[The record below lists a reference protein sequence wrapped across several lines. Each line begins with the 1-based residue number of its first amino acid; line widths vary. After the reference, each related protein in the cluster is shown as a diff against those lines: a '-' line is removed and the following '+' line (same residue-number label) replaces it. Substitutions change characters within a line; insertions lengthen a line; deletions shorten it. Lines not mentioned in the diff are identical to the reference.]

1 MQCQRASRTV
11 PVAFLAAL
19 AVAAPHSLLGQT
31 VSDTGPAI
39 RLGNMGF
46 ASFAADG
53 EVFAGPVAIA
63 APNPSGY
70 AGSSVGQSIV
80 LGCTRTAS
88 GALDSSCAANGVNG
102 GFGVPGLAGL
112 QAMLRYGGVDAVG
125 QFIGAG
131 PYEPPAFPGVALSGQ
146 YGTHVTLS
154 GRRPIPEAFRRS
166 GTWVQLT
173 GLTSNLVGAVSSVAV
188 DGLSFD
194 VTAWGDQSSKVAG
207 VDARNY
213 TMAVGNKVVTATV
226 GYVTSLFGYNHVVVV
241 YPNGPAQAAGG
252 ETDVVCDRPGGCQ
265 LNTGVSVNG
274 AGNYSNGTGLS
285 CNGGVGGN
293 TDAPAYQPAWTDC
306 LTVRG
311 FSYRGVYVEM
321 NFDGTVA
328 SNATAGVYVDTIG
341 SDGKFPF
348 IVHNA
353 SARTA
358 DSTGNVFGVD
368 AVGDVMA
375 RAIRTAGPLTP
386 GIVRLAEANAA
397 PFVCNFSALG
407 AHLYILDGRKPN
419 ELPGDGSGVPADCT
433 PSAVQ
438 AAPSWV
444 SVYDHETVRK

>member
-1 MQCQRASRTV
+1 MRYQRASRTV
-11 PVAFLAAL
+11 PVALVAAL
-19 AVAAPHSLLGQT
+19 AVAGPQSLLGQT
-31 VSDTGPAI
+31 VSDAGPAI
-39 RLGNMGF
+39 RLGNMGV
-46 ASFAADG
+46 AGFAADG
-53 EVFAGPVAIA
+53 EVFAGPVAIG

-70 AGSSVGQSIV
+70 AGSSVGESIM
-80 LGCTRTAS
+80 LGCTRTAA
-88 GALDSSCAANGVNG
+88 GTLDASCAANGVNG
-102 GFGVPGLAGL
+102 GFGAPGLAGL

-131 PYEPPAFPGVALSGQ
+131 PYQPPTFPGVTLSGQ
-146 YGTHVTLS
+146 RGTHVTLP
-154 GRRPIPEAFRRS
+154 GTRPVPVAFRRA

-173 GLTSNLVGAVSSVAV
+173 GLTSNLAGAVSSVAP

-207 VDARNY
+207 VDARGY
-213 TMAVGNKVVTATV
+213 AMAARNQMITATV

-274 AGNYSNGTGLS
+274 AGNYPNGTGLS

-293 TDAPAYQPAWTDC
+293 ADAPAYRPAWTDC

-328 SNATAGVYVDTIG
+328 NNATTGVYVDTIG
-341 SDGKFPF
+341 SDGKFPLV
-348 IVHNA
+348 VHNA
-353 SARTA
+353 GARTA
-358 DSTGNVFGVD
+358 DDTGNVFRVD
-368 AVGDVMA
+368 ATGNVAA
-375 RAIRTAGPLTP
+375 RDIRTAGLVTP
-386 GIVRLAEANAA
+386 GIVRLAAANAA
-397 PFVCNFSALG
+397 PFGCEPGTLG
-407 AHLYILDGRKPN
+407 AHLYILDARKPS
-419 ELPGDGSGVPADCT
+419 EPPGSGSGVPADCT
-433 PSAVQ
+433 PSTLH

-444 SVYDHETVRK
+444 SVYDHETVKD